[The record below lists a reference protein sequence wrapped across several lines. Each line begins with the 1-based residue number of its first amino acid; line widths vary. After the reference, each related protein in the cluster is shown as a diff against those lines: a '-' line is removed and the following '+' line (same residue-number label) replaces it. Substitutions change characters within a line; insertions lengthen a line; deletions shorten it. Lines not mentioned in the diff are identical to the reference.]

1 MQHLTTLGRSFFGA
15 ATMAS
20 GVLQIVTGDFVRLA
34 PTLPAWVPAHSL
46 WASAV
51 GIVLVGAG
59 LAILTGWLTRT
70 AAVVV
75 GAVLVIVL
83 LSLLPQMVV
92 NPAFDRPFLRGF
104 MWTRPLKALAL
115 VGGAAI
121 LAGGLAGEPRAASAL
136 VRGFASLA
144 PVGRIL
150 LALFL
155 VVAGMQ
161 HFAYANFVKDLVPS
175 WIPGQLYW
183 TYLAGV
189 ALMAGGVGMLVPR
202 TARLAALMSALMIF
216 LWVLLLHIP
225 RAFAG
230 PNHANETAG
239 VFEALAFSGIAL
251 LVAATATRARSLE

>member
-1 MQHLTTLGRSFFGA
+1 MPSMITLGRSFFGA

-20 GVLQIVTGDFVRLA
+20 GVLQIATGDFVRLV

-51 GIVLVGAG
+51 GMVLVVAG
-59 LAILTGWLTRT
+59 LAILTGRLTRT
-70 AAVVV
+70 AAAIV
-75 GAVLVIVL
+75 GTLLLVDL

-121 LAGGLAGEPRAASAL
+121 LAGGLAGEARVASAL
-136 VRGFASLA
+136 VRGFPRLA

-161 HFAYANFVKDLVPS
+161 HFAYADFVTTLVPS
-175 WIPGQLYW
+175 WIPAQRYW
-183 TYLAGV
+183 TYFTGV
-189 ALMAGGVGMLVPR
+189 ALMAGGVGLVVPR
-202 TARLAALMSALMIF
+202 TARPASAMSALMIF

-239 VFEALAFSGIAL
+239 IFEALALSGVAL
-251 LVAATATRARSLE
+251 LIAGTTTRARFRE